1 MALENLAE
9 EVEKAEKERAKRYPL
24 LDVVNNLEDLRKISE
39 DTVRYAGE
47 LYPDLGESLEGL
59 WEVVIRTSLEF
70 SKSVF
75 KILGNEKTTKASM
88 VSVEIENF
96 MKFGIEYGTTEDG
109 DKDATFNP
117 VVTILGD
124 MVYNNDN
131 PTETEKVVKVAQYL
145 GENDNTLENICKDTQ
160 TTMKTKY
167 GVIIE
172 DWRNILRIFIA
183 FAVQTRAYLIDHKDD
198 NDYGMDINFGN
209 VLDIGIERYGMED
222 EKIQYCIQFA
232 PHQIPKLEH
241 AKNDDNTEKT
251 AH

>member
-1 MALENLAE
+1 MAIENLAE
-9 EVEKAEKERAKRYPL
+9 EVERAEKERAKRYPL
-24 LDVVNNLEDLRKISE
+24 LDVVNNLEDLRRISE
-39 DTVRYAGE
+39 DTVKYAGE
-47 LYPDLGESLEGL
+47 MYPDLGEALDGL

-75 KILGNEKTTKASM
+75 KILEKEKSTKASM
-88 VSVEIENF
+88 VSVEIDNF
-96 MKFGIEYGTTEDG
+96 MRFGIEYGTTEDG

-117 VVTILGD
+117 IVTILGD
-124 MVYNNDN
+124 MVYDNDN
-131 PTETEKVVKVAQYL
+131 PEETEKVVQVAQYL
-145 GENDNTLENICKDTQ
+145 GENDNTIETICKDTQ
-160 TTMKTKY
+160 TTMQTKY

-209 VLDIGIERYGMED
+209 VLDIGIERYGLED

-232 PHQIPKLEH
+232 PHQIPKLEN

-251 AH
+251 AQ